1 MSTLRESWESHAA
14 AGDGEPPRIAVTGLG
29 AVTPVGNGRDE
40 LWSALLSGRLGFAPV
55 ASFDTSAFNVHLG
68 AEVRGFTPGGH
79 VLTLDPA
86 RIGRASQM
94 AIAAARMAL
103 ADAGFDDRGGLGSLT
118 MSAGGGAGAGGEAA
132 AGGEAE
138 AAGGTGAGRRGGRA
152 AAVALERA
160 GVAMGTTSGEPL
172 EVERF
177 DDRYLAGE
185 LDQVGEEFMLR
196 YPCHLIAAHVARE
209 LGFGGDNTMIPAAC
223 AAGNYALAHAVDVL
237 RAGRADLMLAGGAD
251 AFSRITYT
259 GFARLGAIAPERCQP
274 FDRRR
279 KGMIPGEGAA
289 VLVLEPL
296 AAARRRGARI
306 YAEVAGYGLSC
317 DAHHM
322 TAAHPEGEGAVR
334 AMQRALADAGIEAG
348 DVSYISAHGTGTPTN
363 DRLEVLAMRR
373 VFGAGSRVPISSV
386 KSMLG
391 HTMGAASAIEGV
403 VCALAVA
410 RDQIPPTMGLEE
422 PEGEFDFVPNEARLH
437 RVEVAMNNAYA
448 FGGNNAS
455 TIFRKVG
462 AG

>member
-1 MSTLRESWESHAA
+1 MNGAR
-14 AGDGEPPRIAVTGLG
+14 RIAVTGLG
-29 AVTPVGNGRDE
+29 AVTPLGSGRE
-40 LWSALLSGRLGFAPV
+40 EVWANLLGGRLGFAPV
-55 ASFDTSAFNVHLG
+55 ESFDTKAFSVHLG
-68 AEVRGFTPGGH
+68 AEVRGFSPAPY
-79 VLTLDPA
+79 VRRLDP
-86 RIGRASQM
+86 RWLGRASQL
-94 AIAAARMAL
+94 AIAAARQAL
-103 ADAGFDDRGGLGSLT
+103 ADAGIGEL
-118 MSAGGGAGAGGEAA
+118 GGGNE
-132 AGGEAE
+132 
-138 AAGGTGAGRRGGRA
+138 
-152 AAVALERA
+152 LEPELA

-185 LDQVGEEFMLR
+185 LDAVGDEFMTL
-196 YPCHLIAAHVARE
+196 YPCHMIAVHVARE
-209 LGFGGDNTMIPAAC
+209 LGFAGVNTMIPTAC

-237 RAGRADLMLAGGAD
+237 RAGRAELMLAGGAD

-274 FDRRR
+274 FDRHR

-296 AAARRRGARI
+296 DAARRRGARI

-334 AMQRALADAGIEAG
+334 AMARALADAAVEPHE
-348 DVSYISAHGTGTPTN
+348 VSYISAHGTGTPTN
-363 DRLEVLAMRR
+363 DRLEAIAVER
-373 VFGAGSRVPISSV
+373 VFGAGTRVPISSV

-391 HTMGAASAIEGV
+391 HTMGAASAIEAA

-410 RDQIPPTMGLEE
+410 TDQIPPTMGLEE
-422 PEGEFDFVPNEARLH
+422 PEGDLDYVPNAARRH

-455 TIFRKVG
+455 TIFRKCE
-462 AG
+462 A